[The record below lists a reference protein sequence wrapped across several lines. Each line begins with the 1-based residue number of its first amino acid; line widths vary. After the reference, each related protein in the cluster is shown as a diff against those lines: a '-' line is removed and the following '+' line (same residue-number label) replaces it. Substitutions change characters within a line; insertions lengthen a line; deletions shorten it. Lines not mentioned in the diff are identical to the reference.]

1 MSPQWIVVIGL
12 IVVVY
17 FMFIKKRPQVKQNHN
32 HSSDKSTK
40 EEVQSNDMIECA
52 ECGIYCEID
61 ETILSNNKYYCSQ
74 ECLKKS

>member
-17 FMFIKKRPQVKQNHN
+17 FIFIKKRPAVRQNKKD
-32 HSSDKSTK
+32 STQKKSE
-40 EEVQSNDMIECA
+40 EEVQSNDMVEC
-52 ECGIYCEID
+52 EKCGIYCEVD
-61 ETILSNNKYYCSQ
+61 DTILSNNKYYCSQ